1 MAANSKCSAS
11 SQSEKHALST
21 GCGINTDAAKW
32 VTRGKQK
39 SKLKVNEALCTCMT
53 RNPLSKTNFI
63 SVPEWLSY
71 MLEIGNRRERKLSHK
86 SRPWSVLK
94 YRRTSVLEKKKRKK
108 YILRGKIHSKCYQ
121 DEMKKCWYK
130 IERGKCLTKENIG
143 NKKVFSERCNKNR

>member
-21 GCGINTDAAKW
+21 GYGINTDAAKW

-71 MLEIGNRRERKLSHK
+71 MLGIGNRRERKLSHK

-94 YRRTSVLEKKKRKK
+94 YRRTCVLAKKRKEK
-108 YILRGKIHSKCYQ
+108 
-121 DEMKKCWYK
+121 
-130 IERGKCLTKENIG
+130 NI
-143 NKKVFSERCNKNR
+143 FSEVKFIQSVIKMERRNVDI